1 MSSSDSRWR
10 TFAQNGE
17 SRYSA
22 GWAVE
27 VAKTVSS
34 RLACWIGNLTISA
47 IFRHGQSATAT
58 FRKGRLT
65 IFHRLGVGRDRRS
78 DGIDEKRGADRC
90 ADRRQHRAAPR
101 QQRRDLRLYRVGDS
115 RTPTSA
121 RQRRRWSL
129 VARTCPLAPPA
140 AGLSIPAAG
149 GQASMFIGSAL
160 LIASL
165 APLAASRD
173 VRELSKPAHWP
184 TTAHSS

>member
-65 IFHRLGVGRDRRS
+65 IFTGLALAVIVAPMALTKNLVLIGALIAASIVLLPANNAGISACIASVTPAHLQARVNAAGGVLSLGL
-78 DGIDEKRGADRC
+78 A
-90 ADRRQHRAAPR
+90 
-101 QQRRDLRLYRVGDS
+101 
-115 RTPTSA
+115 
-121 RQRRRWSL
+121 
-129 VARTCPLAPPA
+129 PLAPPA